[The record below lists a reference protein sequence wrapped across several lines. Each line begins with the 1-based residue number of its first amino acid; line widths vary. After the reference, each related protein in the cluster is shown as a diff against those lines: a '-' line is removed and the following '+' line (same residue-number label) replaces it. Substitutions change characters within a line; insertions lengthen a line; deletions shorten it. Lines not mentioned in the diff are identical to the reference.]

1 MISIQWIVGA
11 LKGADELDV
20 SVWVHP
26 LGRSGIHGVWWCVF
40 GREPSQ
46 VQIIDVQLWFIST
59 RSIDYTS
66 VTGFMVDCNR
76 QA

>member
-40 GREPSQ
+40 EREPSQ
-46 VQIIDVQLWFIST
+46 VQIIDV
-59 RSIDYTS
+59 
-66 VTGFMVDCNR
+66 
-76 QA
+76 